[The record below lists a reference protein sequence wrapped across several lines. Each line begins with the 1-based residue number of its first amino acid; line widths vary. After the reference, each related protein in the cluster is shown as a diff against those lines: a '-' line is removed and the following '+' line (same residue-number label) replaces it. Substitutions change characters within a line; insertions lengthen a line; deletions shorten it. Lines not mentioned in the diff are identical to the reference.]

1 MELSYEDRVADQ
13 QGRNAVTWNPL
24 RLLTFY
30 RLILASLLIILFYS
44 IPDNVTFGEYLPTL
58 YSLTCFFY
66 LGFSLVMGFMA
77 RLQYPRYEFQ
87 TTFQILI
94 DIVIIA
100 LLTHTSGGLASGLGI
115 LLVITVAA
123 GSLLVPGRIAFLFAA
138 VATMAMIIEQ
148 FYSIQLLGLERSI
161 GYTQSG
167 LLGLALFATASL
179 AYFMARRV
187 RDSEALARRRGI
199 DIANLSKLN
208 EHIVQRLQ
216 AGIIVTDRRHNIR
229 LINATARKLLGIP
242 DNSENRPLAQLEPT
256 LHRQLLDWQ
265 RSPDKE
271 SAPFQSAAMGTRI
284 LPHFTPL
291 DTAEGQGALIFLE
304 DMATIVSQAQQMKLA
319 SLGRLTASIAHEIRN
334 PIGAISHATQLLDE
348 SATVDD
354 QDKRL
359 MMIIG
364 EQTRRVNTIVE
375 NILQLSRPGA
385 TVPQPIELEAWLA
398 RFIDEFVHSG
408 ACGADQLSATVTPSD
423 LTAWMDPSQLHQVV
437 WNLCQNSLHHGSG
450 EHGSMRIQ
458 LQATLAGTPGVP
470 RLDIID
476 NGPGI
481 AADMTDQIFEPFYTT
496 KRSGTGLGLYLAR
509 ELCEINN
516 ARLSYHPAAEG
527 GSCFRITFPENTG
540 PAVSITA

>member
-1 MELSYEDRVADQ
+1 MELSYEDRVAEQ
-13 QGRNAVTWNPL
+13 QGRNALTWNPL
-24 RLLTFY
+24 RLLTWY

-44 IPDNVTFGEYLPTL
+44 IPENVTFGEYRPVL
-58 YSLTCFFY
+58 YSFTCFFY

-77 RLQYPRYEFQ
+77 RMQYPRYEFQ

-94 DIVIIA
+94 DIVVIT
-100 LLTHTSGGLASGLGI
+100 LLTHASGGLASGLGI
-115 LLVITVAA
+115 LLIIAVAA

-138 VATMAMIIEQ
+138 VAAMAMIIEQ

-167 LLGLALFATASL
+167 LLGLALFATAIL

-187 RDSEALARRRGI
+187 RESEALARRRGI

-216 AGIIVTDRRHNIR
+216 AGIIVTDQLHNIR

-242 DNSENRPLAQLEPT
+242 DNSENRPLAQLAPA
-256 LHRQLLDWQ
+256 LHRQLLGWQ

-271 SAPFQSAAMGTRI
+271 TAPFESAATGTRI
-284 LPHFTPL
+284 LPHFTQL
-291 DTAEGQGALIFLE
+291 GTAEGQGALIFLE
-304 DMATIVSQAQQMKLA
+304 DMAAIVSQAQQMKLA

-348 SATVDD
+348 SDTIGKQD
-354 QDKRL
+354 QRL
-359 MMIIG
+359 MTIIG

-385 TVPQPIELEAWLA
+385 SVPQSIELEAWLVK
-398 RFIDEFVHSG
+398 FIDEFVHSG
-408 ACGADQLSATVTPSD
+408 ACDADQLSASVTPRD
-423 LTAWMDPSQLHQVV
+423 ITAWMDPSQLHQVI
-437 WNLCQNSLHHGSG
+437 WNLCQNALYHGSD
-450 EHGSMRIQ
+450 EIGSVRIQ
-458 LQATLAGTPGVP
+458 LQATLSGTPATP
-470 RLDIID
+470 QLDIID
-476 NGPGI
+476 NGQGI
-481 AADMTDQIFEPFYTT
+481 ASDMTDQIFEPFYTT
-496 KRSGTGLGLYLAR
+496 KSSGTGLGLYLAR
-509 ELCEINN
+509 QICEINN

>member
-1 MELSYEDRVADQ
+1 LSYEDRFADQ
-13 QGRNAVTWNPL
+13 QGRNTLTWNPL
-24 RLLTFY
+24 RLLTLY
-30 RLILASLLIILFYS
+30 RLVLASLLIILYYS
-44 IPDNVTFGEYLPTL
+44 IPENVTFGEYRPAL

-94 DIVIIA
+94 DIIVIT
-100 LLTHTSGGLASGLGI
+100 LLTHASGGLASGLGI
-115 LLVITVAA
+115 LLIIAVAA

-138 VATMAMIIEQ
+138 VAAMAMIIEQ

-187 RDSEALARRRGI
+187 RESEALARRRGI
-199 DIANLSKLN
+199 DIANLSRLN

-216 AGIIVTDRRHNIR
+216 AGIIVTDQLHNIR
-229 LINATARKLLGIP
+229 LINATARKLLGTP
-242 DNSENRPLAQLEPT
+242 DNSENRPLAQLAPA
-256 LHRQLLDWQ
+256 LHRQLLGWQ

-271 SAPFQSAAMGTRI
+271 AAAFESAVTGTRI

-291 DTAEGQGALIFLE
+291 GTVEGQGALIFLE
-304 DMATIVSQAQQMKLA
+304 DMAAIVSQAQQMKLA

-348 SATVDD
+348 SDTIGKQD
-354 QDKRL
+354 QRL
-359 MMIIG
+359 MTIIG

-385 TVPQPIELEAWLA
+385 SVPQSIELEAWLA
-398 RFIDEFVHSG
+398 KFIDEFVHSG
-408 ACGADQLSATVTPSD
+408 ACDADQLSASITPRD
-423 LTAWMDPSQLHQVV
+423 ITAWMDPSQLHQII
-437 WNLCQNSLHHGSG
+437 WNLCQNALHHRDDDIGSV
-450 EHGSMRIQ
+450 RIE
-458 LQATLAGTPGVP
+458 LQATLSGTPGTP
-470 RLDIID
+470 QLDIID

-496 KRSGTGLGLYLAR
+496 KSSGTGLGLYLAR